1 VNNTLIVP
9 PRADLRARPIETDR
23 LTLAPVDPADSEEVW
38 LAVNGSRPLLQK
50 WLPWV
55 PYYTEPASSQRFTEA
70 CVADWD
76 HGRALRFAIRERAGR
91 MFVGVV
97 GLESCVHIHRQCDL
111 GYWLRKEGMRRGI
124 MTEAARAAVEFA
136 FRYMG
141 AHRIRVAAATD
152 NHASQR
158 VISRLG
164 FRFEGIARQA
174 EWCDDRWLD
183 HGVFALLATD
193 PRPT

>member
-1 VNNTLIVP
+1 MNNTLIVP

-38 LAVNGSRPLLQK
+38 LAVQGSRPLLQK

-55 PYYTEPASSQRFTEA
+55 PYYTEPTSSLRFTEA
-70 CVADWD
+70 CVSDWD
-76 HGRALRFAIRERAGR
+76 NGRALRFSIRERAGR
-91 MFVGVV
+91 TFVGVV

-111 GYWLRKEGMRRGI
+111 GYWLRKEGMRRGL

-193 PRPT
+193 PRPA